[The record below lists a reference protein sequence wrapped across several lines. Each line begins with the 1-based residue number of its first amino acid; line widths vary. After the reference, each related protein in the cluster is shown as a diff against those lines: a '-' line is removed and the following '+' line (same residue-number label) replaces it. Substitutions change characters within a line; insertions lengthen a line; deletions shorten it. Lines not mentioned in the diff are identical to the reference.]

1 MLVHFRLNVPTA
13 LVDEVRSL
21 LVGDERVT
29 NVTHLVGASARPEG
43 DVIEADVA
51 REAASA
57 VLDDLNSTGLDQDGG
72 IVLTQPLGVPFA
84 EAQRVDE
91 ASHGDPDD
99 AVIWSLIERDAEAAS
114 HVTPSYLTF
123 LVIATMLAAV
133 AVITDS
139 AVLVV
144 GAMVVGPEF
153 AVVAA
158 IATAIA
164 LRKPRLALR
173 NTWVLLWTFA
183 AAIAVVTAL
192 AWLATLGGLITP
204 ADVAKARP
212 QTDFIWRPDVWSFIV
227 ALLAG
232 AAGVLAMATDRTNA
246 MVGVFI
252 SVTTVPAAGNLAL
265 GIAVLDGKE
274 MSGSLTQ
281 LALNL
286 AGMILAGVVTL
297 AAQRIVWRHVSA
309 ATRHRSSERRLA
321 WRSRY

>member
-1 MLVHFRLNVPTA
+1 MLVHFRLNVPTS
-13 LVDEVRSL
+13 LVDDVRD
-21 LVGDERVT
+21 LVIDDERIT
-29 NVTHLVGASARPEG
+29 NVTHLKGASARPEG
-43 DVIEADVA
+43 DVIEVDVA
-51 REAASA
+51 REAAST
-57 VLDDLNSTGLDQDGG
+57 VLDELNDIGLQRDGG
-72 IVLTQPLGVPFA
+72 IVLTQPLGTPCDAA
-84 EAQRVDE
+84 EQVDR

-99 AVIWSLIERDAEAAS
+99 AVIWALMERDAQSSS
-114 HVTPSYLTF
+114 HVTPSYLAF
-123 LVIATMLAAV
+123 LVIATMLASV

-158 IATAIA
+158 IATALA
-164 LRKPRLALR
+164 LRKWHLAAR

-183 AAIAVVTAL
+183 AAIAVVTLL
-192 AWLATLGGLITP
+192 AWLAALTGLITP

-265 GIAVLDGKE
+265 GIAVLNAGE
-274 MSGSLTQ
+274 ITGSLTQ

-286 AGMILAGVVTL
+286 VGMTIAGVVTL
-297 AAQRIVWRHVSA
+297 ALQRAIWRRIGEER
-309 ATRHRSSERRLA
+309 RHRLTRRMHH
-321 WRSRY
+321 RSGV

>member
-1 MLVHFRLNVPTA
+1 MLVHFRLNVPTR
-13 LVDEVRSL
+13 LVDDVRSL
-21 LVGDERVT
+21 LVDDARVT

-43 DVIEADVA
+43 DVLEADVA

-57 VLDDLNSTGLDQDGG
+57 VLDDLNRTGLNLEGG
-72 IVLTQPLGVPFA
+72 IVLSPPLGTPFE
-84 EAQRVDE
+84 EAQKVDE
-91 ASHGDPDD
+91 AAHGDPDD
-99 AVIWSLIERDAEAAS
+99 AVIWSLIERDAETAS

-123 LVIATMLAAV
+123 LVIATALAGV

-158 IATAIA
+158 IATAFA

-173 NTWVLLWTFA
+173 NAWVLTWTFV
-183 AAIAVVTAL
+183 AAIAVVTVL
-192 AWLATLGGLITP
+192 AWFATLSGLVTP

-212 QTDFIWRPDVWSFIV
+212 QTDFIWRPDMWSFVV

-274 MSGSLTQ
+274 MTGSLSQ
-281 LALNL
+281 LCLNL
-286 AGMILAGVVTL
+286 AGMTLAGVLTL
-297 AAQRIVWRHVSA
+297 TAQRVVWRHMSDT
-309 ATRHRSSERRLA
+309 TRRRSYERRLA
-321 WRSRY
+321 RRSVV